1 MDIGLV
7 YSDKDPRQTQ
17 ARDFLRRF
25 LQERGVLANVFE
37 AKKDV
42 SSPTLIINGQAL
54 KDLRAKPR
62 QGQENRMY
70 PGIPDIASALERHL
84 WVL

>member
-7 YSDKDPRQTQ
+7 YSDKDPRQKQ
-17 ARDFLRRF
+17 ARDFLRQF
-25 LQERGVLANVFE
+25 VKERGVLANIFE

-42 SSPTLIINGQAL
+42 ASPTLIINGQTIR
-54 KDLRAKPR
+54 DLRRKPR
-62 QGQENRMY
+62 EGQEHKMY
-70 PGIPDIASALERHL
+70 PAIADIASALERNL

>member
-7 YSDKDPRQTQ
+7 YSDKDPRQKQ

-25 LQERGVLANVFE
+25 LQERGVLASIFE

-42 SSPTLIINGQAL
+42 ASPTLIINGQAIR
-54 KDLRAKPR
+54 DLRRKPR
-62 QGQENRMY
+62 EGQENKMY
-70 PGIPDIASALERHL
+70 PGISDIASALERHL

>member
-25 LQERGVLANVFE
+25 VKERGVLANIFE

-42 SSPTLIINGQAL
+42 TSPTLIINGQAL
-54 KDLRAKPR
+54 KDLRRQPR
-62 QGQENRMY
+62 EGQEHKMF
-70 PGIPDIASALERHL
+70 PAIADIASALERHI